1 MFRRIARHHRS
12 LMSMGIVTSATV
24 ALSLLAVLYPG
35 ITTADVQLNDGGVWV
50 TKPTALLVGH
60 LNYQAQVLDA
70 GLRAKANDFE
80 ILQSG
85 NIVLTHDRANA
96 TLNVIDPANKVFG
109 ADIALP
115 PDAAVTLGADT
126 VAILGR
132 STGALFALTVAE
144 LESFSVESTD
154 PAIELGAGAA
164 VTVGSTGT
172 VHAVSAADRQLVTVA
187 RSTGPMGFE
196 APTLTELPA
205 LNDLGDQPE
214 LSIAAVGD
222 ASVVLESTSGTLF
235 LPEDRTVKTA
245 AGAALQQSS
254 TGTATTAVLVAT
266 PDSLLIQPLDGG
278 EATRIETGGAGSP
291 IAPVFLNGCAYAAWS
306 TSARYLRDCP
316 GSIDDVARDLEI
328 DTATPL
334 TFRVNRNV
342 VVLNDLTTGLV
353 WLVDQDMVVIDNWND
368 ITPPPDESDEEDD
381 QDAVTESVE
390 NVLPQRTE
398 ENTEP
403 VAVDDS
409 FGVRAG
415 RSVILPVLDND
426 TDADG
431 DILTATIVGDAPS
444 LGSVQPIFGGTALQ
458 IAVADDATATT
469 SFRYTVSDG
478 RGGTAE
484 ATVTLTVSEVGTNS
498 PPVQKRT
505 SSFVVEQGASIT
517 HNVRPDWID
526 PDGDDL
532 FLQAATPADDDAV
545 QFTADGVLSYAAV
558 GQHLGRKDVALV
570 VSDGVDPAEGS
581 VRVDVRASGSTTPV
595 TNPDHVSTTVGQTV
609 TVSPLL
615 NDASPGGVP
624 LRLAKIDE
632 VPGATIVPD
641 FATGT
646 FTFSAAEPRTYYLQY
661 LATDGPNTVLGLVR
675 IDVTDAA
682 ASDLPPVAV
691 RDVALLPVGRDV
703 LVDVLANDT
712 DPAGGILVVQSL
724 TIPDNLGITVA
735 VLEHQVLHV
744 IDQSGLNAPV
754 TIGYTVSNGSL
765 SAEGEVL
772 VVPVPAPAKLLPPV
786 AVDDTVTVRAGDIV
800 SIPVLANDSH
810 PNGDTMTLAPAL
822 VEPLVDAAD
831 GELFVSENMLRFQ
844 AGPTAKT
851 VYATYEVVD
860 SLGQKDSGYVTI
872 QILALDAATNSPPRP
887 QDLTARVLSGN
898 TVRIPIPLGQ
908 IDPDGDSVHLVGQG
922 SAPTKGRIVE
932 VGDSWLGYE
941 AFADSVGTDSFSYV
955 VRDRL
960 GAEAQA
966 SILVGIAR
974 PGSTNQKPYAVKDAV
989 SARPDR
995 QLAVPVLV
1003 NDTDP
1008 DGDALTLVADGLT
1021 VPGGLTATVNG
1032 ERIVLQT
1039 PTQPGEYSI
1048 AYTVADPWGAT
1059 AIGTLQL
1066 SITADAPLLTPI
1078 ARDDRVAAADV
1089 ADQTSVDVPV
1099 LTNDED
1105 PDGSAMNLRVT
1116 TDNPAATVTSDGSVR
1131 VALTATAQIVR
1142 YTVTDPDDLQASAFV
1157 LVPGLEDQR
1166 PTLTTGV
1173 PAIEVKSG
1181 ETVSLALDDFVTVA
1195 AGKSP
1200 RITVADKVSATHGN
1214 GDSLIQNETTLV
1226 YTSSADYFGPEALSF
1241 EVTDGTGPDDPAG
1254 HTATLAI
1261 PITVLAPDNQ
1271 QPTFVGGTVEVA
1283 PGEDAVT
1290 VDLAAMAMD
1299 ADPGDLEKLVF
1310 RIDGAVP
1317 AGFEAIIKGQTLSAS
1332 APSGTAKGQSGALA
1346 LLIDDGTTAPVSA
1359 TLQLSVIASTRPL
1372 ATTTDDAVPEAD
1384 QGESVTVSVLDNDT
1398 NPFPEEPLR
1407 VVSASVETG
1416 AGSASVV
1423 GSEVEVTPSGDFIG
1437 TMVVRYRVADATN
1450 DTEREVEG
1458 RIRLTVQG
1466 RPDAPST
1473 PSVTSI
1479 QDRTVVL
1486 SWTPPSNNGAEI
1498 TGYTVS
1504 ASGFSQEC
1512 ASTTCTLTNLTND
1525 TEYSFTV
1532 TATNTVGE
1540 SDPSGASA
1548 VARPDAR
1555 PDVPQPPT
1563 LAFSDGALDVS
1574 WVTPTSTGSAVSSY
1588 LLEISPLPQF
1598 GGLQRTATGNS
1609 LTWDGLE
1616 NGVAYTVRVQ
1626 AANRAPEPSDWS
1638 SFSSA
1643 MVPAGVPDAP
1653 AAPTTTR
1660 LDPVGS
1666 QAQMQVS
1673 WTAPV
1678 NNGDAIAGY
1687 VLTVQSG
1694 GTSRTIPVSG
1704 GTTSQ
1709 AVVVDTST
1717 NDYTFTVV
1725 ASNKAGDSA
1734 SSAASAARRA
1744 FVAPGAPT
1752 NVVATEG
1759 DNTVTVTY
1767 NPAAGNGAT
1776 SSELS
1781 YEYNV
1786 SGTGWRTDWAATGGN
1801 GSGTIGNGQV
1811 NNNGSYT
1818 IAVRAVTQ
1826 LDGQRYD
1833 GAGSTSSNSV
1843 APFGAPNQPG
1853 AGATG
1858 GGAQV
1863 NVQWSAPGRNGRD
1876 ITLLEISIDGGGW
1889 ENVGVSSG
1897 NRNVGSYSQT
1907 HSINVRA
1914 TDAAG
1919 QTSTK
1924 SASATSGAAPPTTWT
1939 VTVDN
1944 ARSCA
1949 QDNLTN
1955 ARFDGTN
1962 CNAPGYWLEAN
1973 SDQTVTCWTDVSS
1986 LQVKGDYVWLRMTN
2000 TFYVSRY
2007 TLKAG
2012 QDTTIPAGMPKC

>member
-1 MFRRIARHHRS
+1 
-12 LMSMGIVTSATV
+12 MGT
-24 ALSLLAVLYPG
+24 
-35 ITTADVQLNDGGVWV
+35 
-50 TKPTALLVGH
+50 
-60 LNYQAQVLDA
+60 
-70 GLRAKANDFE
+70 
-80 ILQSG
+80 
-85 NIVLTHDRANA
+85 
-96 TLNVIDPANKVFG
+96 
-109 ADIALP
+109 
-115 PDAAVTLGADT
+115 PDA
-126 VAILGR
+126 
-132 STGALFALTVAE
+132 
-144 LESFSVESTD
+144 
-154 PAIELGAGAA
+154 
-164 VTVGSTGT
+164 
-172 VHAVSAADRQLVTVA
+172 
-187 RSTGPMGFE
+187 
-196 APTLTELPA
+196 
-205 LNDLGDQPE
+205 
-214 LSIAAVGD
+214 
-222 ASVVLESTSGTLF
+222 
-235 LPEDRTVKTA
+235 
-245 AGAALQQSS
+245 
-254 TGTATTAVLVAT
+254 
-266 PDSLLIQPLDGG
+266 LLIQPLDGSD
-278 EATRIETGGAGSP
+278 ATRIEAGGDGIP
-291 IAPVFLNGCAYAAWS
+291 VAPVFLNECAYAAWS
-306 TSARYLRDCP
+306 TSARYVRDCP
-316 GSIDDVARDLEI
+316 GTDDDAARDI
-328 DTATPL
+328 DRSTTTAPL

-342 VVLNDLTTGLV
+342 VVLNDLSTGLV
-353 WLVDQDMVVIDNWND
+353 WLVDQDMVVIENWAD
-368 ITPPPDESDEEDD
+368 ITPPPDESDEQDD

-390 NVLPQRTE
+390 NVLPERTE
-398 ENTEP
+398 ENTAP
-403 VAVDDS
+403 VAVDDAL
-409 FGVRAG
+409 GVRAG
-415 RSVILPVLDND
+415 RSVILPILDND

-431 DILTATIVGDAPS
+431 DILTATIVGDTPA
-444 LGSVQPIFGGTALQ
+444 LGRVQPIFGGAALQ
-458 IAVADDATATT
+458 ITVADEATGTE
-469 SFRYTVSDG
+469 SFRYAVSDV
-478 RGGTAE
+478 RGETAE
-484 ATVTLTVSEVGTNS
+484 ATVVLTVSAAGTNS

-505 SSFVVEQGASIT
+505 SSFVVEQGASTT
-517 HNVRPDWID
+517 HNVLPDWID

-532 FLQAATPADDDAV
+532 LLQAAAPADDDTV
-545 QFTADGVLSYAAV
+545 QFTADGVLSYAAI
-558 GQHLGRKDVALV
+558 GQNLGRKDVFIV
-570 VSDGVDPAEGS
+570 VSDGVDTGEGL
-581 VRVDVRASGSTTPV
+581 VRVDVRASESTKPV

-615 NDASPGGVP
+615 NDASSGGAP
-624 LRLAKIDE
+624 LRLAKIDD

-641 FATGT
+641 FVTGT
-646 FTFSAAEPRTYYLQY
+646 FTFSAAESRTYYLQY

-675 IDVTDAA
+675 VDVTDAA

-735 VLEHQVLHV
+735 VLEHRVLHV
-744 IDQSGLNAPV
+744 IDQSGLKAPV

-822 VEPLVDAAD
+822 VEPLVDPAD
-831 GELFVSENMLRFQ
+831 GDLFVSENMLRFQ

-872 QILALDAATNSPPRP
+872 QVLALDAATNSPPRP

-898 TVRIPIPLGQ
+898 TVRIPIPLSQ
-908 IDPDGDSVHLVGQG
+908 IDPDGDSVQLVGQG
-922 SAPTKGRIVE
+922 SAPAKGRIVE
-932 VGDSWLGYE
+932 VGDSWLGYQ
-941 AFADSVGTDSFSYV
+941 AFADLVGTDSFSYV
-955 VRDRL
+955 VRDQL
-960 GAEAQA
+960 GAEARA

-1008 DGDALTLVADGLT
+1008 DGDPVTLVADGLT
-1021 VPGGLTATVNG
+1021 VPDGLDATIAGN
-1032 ERIVLQT
+1032 RIVLRS
-1039 PTQPGEYSI
+1039 PAQPGEFSI
-1048 AYTVADPWGAT
+1048 AYTASDPWGAT

-1066 SITADAPLLTPI
+1066 SITADASLLTPI

-1089 ADQTSVDVPV
+1089 AGQTSVDVPV

-1105 PDGSAMNLRVT
+1105 PDGSATELRVA
-1116 TDNPAATVTSDGSVR
+1116 TDNSAATVTSDGSVR
-1131 VALTATAQIVR
+1131 VALTATTQIVR
-1142 YTVTDPDDLQASAFV
+1142 YTVTDADGLQASAFV
-1157 LVPGLEDQR
+1157 LVPGVEDQR
-1166 PTLTTGV
+1166 PTLTAGV
-1173 PAIEVKSG
+1173 AAVEVKSG
-1181 ETVSLALDDFVTVA
+1181 ETVTLTLDDFVTVA
-1195 AGKSP
+1195 DGKSP

-1241 EVTDGTGPDDPAG
+1241 EVTDGSGPDDPDG
-1254 HTATLAI
+1254 RTATLAI
-1261 PITVLAPDNQ
+1261 PITVLAPENQ
-1271 QPTFVGGTVEVA
+1271 QPAFVGGTVEVA

-1290 VDLAAMAMD
+1290 VDLAAMSTD
-1299 ADPGDLEKLVF
+1299 ADPGDLEKLAF
-1310 RIDGAVP
+1310 RIDGEVP
-1317 AGFEAIIKGQTLSAS
+1317 AGFKAIITGQTLSAS
-1332 APSGTAKGQSGALA
+1332 APSGTVKGQSGSLA

-1372 ATTTDDAVPEAD
+1372 VSTTDDAVPEAD
-1384 QGESVTVSVLDNDT
+1384 QGESVMVSVLDNDT
-1398 NPFPEEPLR
+1398 NPYPDEPLR
-1407 VVSASVETG
+1407 LVSATVETG
-1416 AGSASVV
+1416 AGRASVV
-1423 GSEVEVTPSGDFIG
+1423 GSDVKVTPAGDFIG

-1504 ASGFSQEC
+1504 ASGFSQKC

-1525 TEYSFTV
+1525 TEYRFTV
-1532 TATNTVGE
+1532 TATNMVGV
-1540 SDPSGASA
+1540 SDPSTASA
-1548 VARPDAR
+1548 MARPDAR
-1555 PDVPQPPT
+1555 PDAPQPPT
-1563 LAFSDGALDVS
+1563 LVFGDGALDVS
-1574 WVTPTSTGSAVSSY
+1574 WATPGSTGSAVESY

-1626 AANRAPEPSDWS
+1626 AVNRAPEPSDWS
-1638 SFSSA
+1638 SFGAA
-1643 MVPAGVPDAP
+1643 MVPAGVPDAA

-1660 LDPVGS
+1660 LDPVGA

-1678 NNGDAIAGY
+1678 DNGDAITGY
-1687 VLTVQSG
+1687 VLTIKSG
-1694 GTSRTIPVSG
+1694 TTSRTVSVAG

-1734 SSAASAARRA
+1734 SSAESAARRA

-1759 DNTVTVTY
+1759 DNTVSVTY
-1767 NPAAGNGAT
+1767 NAAAANGAT
-1776 SSELS
+1776 SSELT

-1786 SGTGWRTDWAATGGN
+1786 SGTGWRTDWVADGGN

-1811 NNNGSYT
+1811 DNNGSYT

-1833 GAGSTSSNSV
+1833 GAGSASSNSV
-1843 APFGAPNQPG
+1843 APFGAPNIPV
-1853 AGATG
+1853 AGASG
-1858 GGAQV
+1858 SGAQV
-1863 NVQWSAPGRNGRD
+1863 NLYWGLPSRNGRD
-1876 ITLLEISIDGGGW
+1876 ITKLEISIDGGRY
-1889 ENVGVSSG
+1889 ENVALGSN
-1897 NRNVGSYSQT
+1897 NRNVGSYSET
-1907 HSINVRA
+1907 HTIAVRA
-1914 TDAAG
+1914 TDSAG
-1919 QTSTK
+1919 RLNTN
-1924 SASATSGAAPPTTWT
+1924 SASATSGAPPPPPPTSWV

-1944 ARSCA
+1944 AASCA
-1949 QDNLTN
+1949 QDQLMTT
-1955 ARFDGTN
+1955 RFDGRN
-1962 CNAPGYWLEAN
+1962 CNSPGYWIAAN
-1973 SDQTVTCWTDVSS
+1973 ASVTVTCWATSPSINVN
-1986 LQVKGDYVWLRMTN
+1986 GDRTWLRMN
-2000 TFYVSRY
+2000 DGFYVSRY

-2012 QDTTIPAGMPKC
+2012 QDTTIPAGMPQC